1 MKLKNTMKAQKNI
14 GDFFI
19 KMFICY
25 KAILVSGQ
33 RSLPPLTDRPQLVGA
48 SESEPAPA
56 VHDPRG
62 ESTTQIH
69 TAFTRVIRVACPKPA
84 TQTLFCYRGN
94 RFSDI

>member
-1 MKLKNTMKAQKNI
+1 MKLRNTMKAQTNV
-14 GDFFI
+14 GVFLS

-25 KAILVSGQ
+25 EDISVSGQ
-33 RSLPPLTDRPQLVGA
+33 RSSPPLTDRPQLVGA

-62 ESTTQIH
+62 ESTTQIC

-84 TQTLFCYRGN
+84 THTLFCYRGN
-94 RFSDI
+94 RYSDI